1 MREQVRLQAT
11 CTQRTSLCFLVLL
24 FAGRV
29 VPDDLGGPEQPTDSY
44 IAGYAAAVLEL
55 EFNLRAPSLQV
66 TDGVITI
73 HSGDLAGHEQKKIVD
88 VLSSIRGAVRVDILE
103 QDSPTTD
110 LGWEIPFPNSRLF
123 RYLEA
128 DPRWPHFSAAYQ
140 YYIDDRGLEHVC
152 AASLGETL
160 GLYQDNF
167 FLGGQWQLGLQG
179 AVFPIFDIATSSKD
193 LVNADY
199 LVALP
204 FTYRYKMFS
213 ALARF
218 SHQSSHLGDEFI
230 FENQP
235 ARRVN
240 VSYESVDLKLSYD
253 MFDDAVRLYGGGG
266 YLVNRNPSDL
276 QPWTAQFGLELKSQ
290 KTFFGGLVRPL
301 IAADVQ
307 NRQEGDFDLS
317 VRGGFQVESPK
328 LRKLQL
334 HFLVEYFNGQS
345 PNGQFFESDV
355 EYVGV
360 GVHFFYE

>member
-1 MREQVRLQAT
+1 MREQVRLQGAT
-11 CTQRTSLCFLVLL
+11 FTRRTSLCFLALL
-24 FAGRV
+24 FAGRA
-29 VPDDLGGPEQPTDSY
+29 VPDDLGGPEEPTDSY

-55 EFNLRAPSLQV
+55 EFNLRAPSLKV
-66 TDGVITI
+66 TEGVITI
-73 HSGDLAGHEQKKIVD
+73 NSGDLSGHEQKKIVE
-88 VLSSIRGAVRVDILE
+88 VLSSIRGAVRVEILE

-110 LGWEIPFPNSRLF
+110 LGWEIPFPSSRLF

-128 DPRWPHFSAAYQ
+128 DPRWPHFSSAYQ
-140 YYIDDRGLEHVC
+140 YYIGEDLEHVG
-152 AASLGETL
+152 AVSLGETL

-179 AVFPIFDIATSSKD
+179 AVFPIFDIAASSKD

-204 FTYRYKMFS
+204 FSYRYKMFS
-213 ALARF
+213 MMTRF
-218 SHQSSHLGDEFI
+218 YHESSHLGDEFI
-230 FENQP
+230 LDTQ
-235 ARRVN
+235 AKRVN
-240 VSYESVDLKLSYD
+240 VSFESVDLKLSYD

-276 QPWTAQFGLELKSQ
+276 QPWTAQFGLELKSRQ
-290 KTFFGGLVRPL
+290 TFFGGLVRPL
-301 IAADVQ
+301 IAVDVQ

-334 HFLVEYFNGQS
+334 HFLIEYFNGQS